1 MRRYRLVVAT
11 LLLLI
16 TLVLLQY
23 SIRGLS
29 IYFVY
34 KTKVIDKELEFT
46 SEVIYKPKVKKEIKL
61 TYDIFYFLLKN
72 EFQKDKMKFFTPQV
86 QSDEV
91 SKLKT
96 FRFTIDP
103 KDIDSL
109 NINLPESGKD
119 HYVDAYM
126 QVSDNPK
133 KIRKVNLRYRGDNNF
148 HWLYPQKSLRI
159 KLSKKDT
166 YNMEKKFNLINP
178 PYDYTIVDIIN
189 YNISSKLGIIA
200 PDYFPARVF
209 INGNYAGVYMYL
221 SQVDESLLRKHKLMP
236 GSIYYGDN
244 APINKDG
251 ISNLW
256 YSSKYWEKKASRNSE
271 QNNNREDIEYFINS
285 IQKMNHKEFYN
296 FVNTMLDKDKYY
308 KYFALDV
315 IFGSEHH
322 DYHHNHKIYFDP
334 YRGKF
339 QPIQWDLRFWHP
351 YGTKDVSVYPL
362 IQKISQNPIL
372 EYERDKVTYEL
383 MQENIFKLSN
393 LKASLTQIFEEQRLD
408 LEADPYKDRALY
420 DNKLLKGWFSQPFEI
435 ADMNKTLIDKLYHYS
450 IREKKLQKIFE
461 DATISYG
468 LNSLESETLVPNKTR
483 LKPSAPYTYL
493 LEVLSGGNSPVEIEL
508 TDKNISI
515 YEDLNFNKKLDN
527 SDRLVNGK
535 LSVYPARLALN
546 KIVEYFTPLLSG
558 KTNVVPAKEYYAF
571 HIKSNKCLTAKNFK
585 FTNKITGK
593 SVNAQ
598 RVSTIRAN
606 NLKKTS
612 IHPWQLIP
620 PKKSIKIL
628 EGNISVRKT
637 LVFDSYTS
645 VIIKPNTTFSMESNC
660 SIFFYGKVE
669 AIGTR
674 QNPIRFI
681 AKNKN
686 RPWGIVT
693 LQGQTTSNSRFEY
706 CMFENGSVDTK
717 NLIHYTSPF
726 NIHDTQNFT
735 VKHCTIGKNFIGDD
749 AMHVAYAN
757 GTIEDSMFTDAR
769 SDGLDID
776 ISKVTIKNCTFQN
789 SGNDGLDIMTTK
801 MNALNNT
808 FMDTGDK
815 GISVGEWSEANI
827 TNSTFTRTNI
837 GVEIKDKSHVTAS
850 NLKFINSKEKAINL
864 YHKNK
869 RYDEGG
875 FLKAKNL
882 SFIGNSTVT
891 VDKESKV
898 TYE

>member
-1 MRRYRLVVAT
+1 MRRYRLVIAS

-16 TLVLLQY
+16 VLVLLQY
-23 SIRGLS
+23 SIRAVS

-34 KTKVIDKELEFT
+34 KTKVINKEPQFT
-46 SEVIYKPKVKKEIKL
+46 SEVIYKSKAKKELKFTFEIL
-61 TYDIFYFLLKN
+61 YFLIKN
-72 EFQKDKMKFFTPQV
+72 ELKKDKIRFFTPQV
-86 QSDEV
+86 QSDEA

-133 KIRKVNLRYRGDNNF
+133 KIRKIKLRYRGDNNF

-159 KLSKKDT
+159 KLSKQDT

-178 PYDYTIVDIIN
+178 PYDYSIVDIIN
-189 YNISSKLGIIA
+189 YQISSKLGIIA

-209 INGNYAGVYMYL
+209 INGNYAGVYFYL

-236 GSIYYGDN
+236 GSIYYGDT
-244 APINKDG
+244 APENKDG

-256 YSSKYWEKKASRNSE
+256 YNPKYWEKKAARNAE
-271 QNNNREDIEYFINS
+271 QKNNREDIEYFINS
-285 IQKMNHKEFYN
+285 IQTMNHKEFYD
-296 FVNTMLDKDKYY
+296 FVNTMIDRDKFY

-334 YRGKF
+334 YRGKY

-372 EYERDKVTYEL
+372 EYQRDKVTYEL
-383 MQENIFKLSN
+383 MQQDMFKLSN
-393 LKASLTQIFEEQRLD
+393 IKASLTQIFKEQRLD

-420 DNKLLKGWFSQPFEI
+420 DNKLFKGWFSQPFEI
-435 ADMNKTLIDKLYHYS
+435 EDMNRTLRDKLYHYS
-450 IREKKLQKIFE
+450 MRQTKLQKIFE
-461 DATISYG
+461 NATISYS
-468 LNSLESETLVPNKTR
+468 LNSLKSETLVPN
-483 LKPSAPYTYL
+483 SYL

-508 TDKNISI
+508 TDKNSSI
-515 YEDLNFNKKLDN
+515 YRDMNFNKKLDS
-527 SDRLVNGK
+527 SDSLTTNK

-546 KIVEYFTPLLSG
+546 KRVEHFTPLLSG
-558 KTNVVPAKEYYAF
+558 KTKVIPAKEYYAF
-571 HIKSNKCLTAKNFK
+571 IIKSTKRLTAKDFK

-593 SVNAQ
+593 NIKVE
-598 RVSTIRAN
+598 RVRTIQTN
-606 NLKKTS
+606 QIKKTS
-612 IHPWQLIP
+612 IHPWSLPQ
-620 PKKSIKIL
+620 PKNKTEIL
-628 EGNISVRKT
+628 EGNISVTKT
-637 LVFDSYTS
+637 LIFDKYTS
-645 VIIKPNTTFSMESNC
+645 VTIKAGTTFMMDANC

-669 AIGTR
+669 AIGTKDR
-674 QNPIRFI
+674 PIKFI
-681 AKNKN
+681 AKDKTK
-686 RPWGIVT
+686 PWGIVV
-693 LQGQTTSNSRFEY
+693 LQGKMTSNSYFDH
-706 CMFENGSVDTK
+706 CWFENGSVESR

-726 NIHDTQNFT
+726 NIHDSKNFT
-735 VKHCTIGKNFIGDD
+735 VKNSTIGRNFIGDD
-749 AMHVAYAN
+749 AMHIAYSN
-757 GTIEDSMFTDAR
+757 GVIENTLFKDAR

-776 ISKVTIKNCTFQN
+776 ISDVTIKNCIFKN

-801 MNALNNT
+801 MKAFNNK

-827 TNSTFTRTNI
+827 SNSIFIRTTI
-837 GVEIKDKSHVTAS
+837 GLEIKDKSKVVAS
-850 NLKFINSKEKAINL
+850 NLKFINSKDKAINL
-864 YHKNK
+864 YLKNK

-882 SFIGNSTVT
+882 SFIGNSIVKT
-891 VDKESKV
+891 DKKSKV
-898 TYE
+898 NYEQSTSQEK

>member
-1 MRRYRLVVAT
+1 MRRYRLVVAS

-16 TLVLLQY
+16 ILVLLQY
-23 SIRGLS
+23 PIRALS

-34 KTKVIDKELEFT
+34 NTKINKEL
-46 SEVIYKPKVKKEIKL
+46 KL
-61 TYDIFYFLLKN
+61 TYNLLYFLVKN
-72 EFQKDKMKFFTPQV
+72 EFEKDKIKFFTPQV
-86 QSDEV
+86 QSDEK

-103 KDIDSL
+103 KDIESL

-178 PYDYTIVDIIN
+178 PYDYSIVDIIN

-209 INGNYAGVYMYL
+209 INGNYAGVYLYL

-244 APINKDG
+244 APENRNG
-251 ISNLW
+251 VSNLW
-256 YSSKYWEKKASRNSE
+256 YSPKYWEKKAARNAE
-271 QNNNREDIEYFINS
+271 QKNNREDIEYFINS

-296 FVNTMLDKDKYY
+296 FVNSMMDKDKFY

-334 YRGKF
+334 YRGKY

-351 YGTKDVSVYPL
+351 YGEKDVSVYPL
-362 IQKISQNPIL
+362 IQKISQNPLL
-372 EYERDKVTYEL
+372 EYQRDQVTYNL
-383 MQENIFKLSN
+383 MQKDMFKLSN
-393 LKASLTQIFEEQRLD
+393 IKASLSQIFEEQRLD

-420 DNKLLKGWFSQPFEI
+420 DNKVLKGWFSQPFKIE
-435 ADMNKTLIDKLYHYS
+435 DMNITLRDKLYHYKV
-450 IREKKLQKIFE
+450 RQEKLEKIFNN
-461 DATISYG
+461 AKIRY
-468 LNSLESETLVPNKTR
+468 SLKKIENN
-483 LKPSAPYTYL
+483 TYL
-493 LEVLSGGNSPVEIEL
+493 FELLSGGNSPVEIEL

-515 YEDLNFNKKLDN
+515 YKDINFNKKLDDKDILTSN
-527 SDRLVNGK
+527 K
-535 LSVYPARLALN
+535 LLVYPARVAL
-546 KIVEYFTPLLSG
+546 KEKVEHFSKFLSG
-558 KTNVVPAKEYYAF
+558 NTHVVPTDEYYSF
-571 HIKSNKCLTAKNFK
+571 IIQSDKNITSAMFRFK
-585 FTNKITGK
+585 NKITNK
-593 SVNAQ
+593 TVQAEEIKNLSPK
-598 RVSTIRAN
+598 N
-606 NLKKTS
+606 NKKTS
-612 IHPWQLIP
+612 IHPWKLPIEE
-620 PKKSIKIL
+620 PKNKIL
-628 EGNISVRKT
+628 EGNISINKT
-637 LVFDSYTS
+637 LVFDKQTT
-645 VIIKPNTTFSMESNC
+645 VTIKADTTFTLDANC
-660 SIFFYGKVE
+660 SIFFYGRVK
-669 AIGTR
+669 AIGTKDK
-674 QNPIRFI
+674 PIRFI
-681 AKNKN
+681 AKDKTK
-686 RPWGIVT
+686 PWGVVT
-693 LQGQTTSNSRFEY
+693 IQGKESSNSIFNY
-706 CMFENGSVDTK
+706 CLFRDGSIDSR

-726 NIHDTQNFT
+726 NIHDTKNFM
-735 VKHCTIGKNFIGDD
+735 VKNSTIGRNFIGDD
-749 AMHVAYAN
+749 AMHIAYSN
-757 GTIEDSMFTDAR
+757 GVVDSTLFKDAR

-776 ISKVTIKNCTFQN
+776 ISDVTIKNSTFQN

-801 MNALNNT
+801 MRAFNNK
-808 FMDTGDK
+808 FIETGDK

-827 TNSTFTRTNI
+827 SNSIFIRTTI
-837 GVEIKDKSHVTAS
+837 GLEIKDKSKVVAS
-850 NLKFINSKEKAINL
+850 NLKFINSKDKAINL
-864 YHKNK
+864 YNKNK

-882 SFIGNSTVT
+882 SFVGNSIVKI
-891 VDKESKV
+891 DKKSKV
-898 TYE
+898 NYE

>member
-1 MRRYRLVVAT
+1 MRRYRLAIAA

-16 TLVLLQY
+16 ILVVLQY
-23 SIRGLS
+23 PIRAVS
-29 IYFVY
+29 TYFIY
-34 KTKVIDKELEFT
+34 KTKVNKKLELT
-46 SEVIYKPKVKKEIKL
+46 S
-61 TYDIFYFLLKN
+61 DIFYFLLKN
-72 EFQKDKMKFFTPQV
+72 EFQKDKIKFFTPQV
-86 QSDEV
+86 QSDSS

-189 YNISSKLGIIA
+189 YQISSKLGIIA

-209 INGNYAGVYMYL
+209 INGNYAGVYLYL
-221 SQVDESLLRKHKLMP
+221 SQADESLLRKHKLMP

-244 APINKDG
+244 APANKDG
-251 ISNLW
+251 VSNLW
-256 YSSKYWEKKASRNSE
+256 YNPKYWEKKAARNAE
-271 QNNNREDIEYFINS
+271 QKNNREDINYFINS
-285 IQKMNHKEFYN
+285 IQKMNHKEFYG
-296 FVNTMLDKDKYY
+296 FVNTMMDIDKFY

-334 YRGKF
+334 YKGKY

-372 EYERDKVTYEL
+372 EYQRDKVTYEL
-383 MQENIFKLSN
+383 MQQDMFKLSN
-393 LKASLTQIFEEQRLD
+393 IKASLTQIFEEQRLD

-420 DNKLLKGWFSQPFEI
+420 DSKWLKGWFSQPFKIE
-435 ADMNKTLIDKLYHYS
+435 DMNRTLRDKLYHYS
-450 IREKKLQKIFE
+450 IRQTKLQKIFE
-461 DATISYG
+461 HATIYY
-468 LNSLESETLVPNKTR
+468 SLKR
-483 LKPSAPYTYL
+483 KPSTNSYL

-508 TDKNISI
+508 TDKNSSI
-515 YEDLNFNKKLDN
+515 YRDMNFNKKLDS
-527 SDRLVNGK
+527 SDILTTDN
-535 LSVYPARLALN
+535 LLVYPARVALN
-546 KIVEYFTPLLSG
+546 KRVEHFTPLLSG
-558 KTNVVPAKEYYAF
+558 KTKVVPTKEYYAF
-571 HIKSNKCLTAKNFK
+571 IIKSTKNLTARDFK
-585 FTNKITGK
+585 FTNKITGRSIK
-593 SVNAQ
+593 AQ
-598 RVSTIRAN
+598 RVRSIQAKHI
-606 NLKKTS
+606 KKTS
-612 IHPWQLIP
+612 IHPWSLPQ
-620 PKKSIKIL
+620 PKNKTEIL
-628 EGNISVRKT
+628 EGNISVTKT
-637 LVFDSYTS
+637 LIFDKYTS
-645 VIIKPNTTFSMESNC
+645 VTIKAGTTFMMDANC
-660 SIFFYGKVE
+660 SLFFYGKVE
-669 AIGTR
+669 AIGTKDK
-674 QNPIRFI
+674 PIKFI
-681 AKNKN
+681 AKDKKK
-686 RPWGIVT
+686 PWGIVV
-693 LQGQTTSNSRFEY
+693 LQGQDTSNSYFDH
-706 CMFENGSVDTK
+706 CWFENGSVDSR

-726 NIHDTQNFT
+726 NIHDSKNFT
-735 VKHCTIGKNFIGDD
+735 VKNSTIGRNFIGDD
-749 AMHVAYAN
+749 AMHIAYSN
-757 GTIEDSMFTDAR
+757 GVIDNTLFKDAR

-776 ISKVTIKNCTFQN
+776 ISDVTIKNCIFQN

-801 MNALNNT
+801 MKAFNNK

-827 TNSTFTRTNI
+827 SNSIFIRTTI
-837 GVEIKDKSHVTAS
+837 GLEIKDKSKVVAS
-850 NLKFINSKEKAINL
+850 NLKFINSKDKAINL

-869 RYDEGG
+869 KYDEGG

-882 SFIGNSTVT
+882 SFIGNSMVKI
-891 VDKESKV
+891 DKKSKV
-898 TYE
+898 NYE

>member
-1 MRRYRLVVAT
+1 MKRYLLPISA
-11 LLLLI
+11 LLLLLL
-16 TLVLLQY
+16 LVALQY
-23 SIRGLS
+23 PIRALS
-29 IYFVY
+29 TYAVY
-34 KTKVIDKELEFT
+34 KNKVNEELEF
-46 SEVIYKPKVKKEIKL
+46 SAEL
-61 TYDIFYFLLKN
+61 FYFLMENELK
-72 EFQKDKMKFFTPQV
+72 KDKQKFFATEV
-86 QSDEV
+86 QSDNL
-91 SKLKT
+91 SQLKT

-103 KDIDSL
+103 KDIKSL
-109 NINLPESGKD
+109 NVNLPESGRD

-126 QVSDNPK
+126 QVSDHHK
-133 KIRKVNLRYRGDNNF
+133 KIQKVSLRYRGDNNF

-178 PYDYTIVDIIN
+178 PYDYTVVDIIN
-189 YNISSKLGIIA
+189 YQISSKLGIIA

-209 INGNYAGVYMYL
+209 INGNYAGVYFYL
-221 SQVDESLLRKHKLMP
+221 SQADESMLRKHKLMP

-244 APINKDG
+244 YGKDAPTTKEG
-251 ISNLW
+251 VSSLW
-256 YSSKYWEKKASRNSE
+256 YNTKYWDKKAARNAE
-271 QNNNREDIEYFINS
+271 QKNNREDIEYLINA
-285 IQKMNHKEFYN
+285 IQKMNHKEFYD

-372 EYERDKVTYEL
+372 EYQRDKVTYEL
-383 MQENIFKLSN
+383 MQQDIFKLSTLN
-393 LKASLTQIFEEQRLD
+393 ASLSKIFKEQQRD

-420 DNKLLKGWFSQPFEI
+420 NNRLLKGWFSEPFEI
-435 ADMNKTLIDKLYHYS
+435 ADMNKTLIDKLYHYK
-450 IREKKLQKIFE
+450 IRQKKLNRIFQNAKIYF
-461 DATISYG
+461 S
-468 LNSLESETLVPNKTR
+468 LNSLESETSAPNKTR
-483 LKPSAPYTYL
+483 SYL

-508 TDKNISI
+508 TDKNSSI
-515 YEDLNFNKKLDN
+515 YQDLNFNKKLDS
-527 SDRLVNGK
+527 SDRLVKGK
-535 LSVYPARLALN
+535 LSVYPARLAL
-546 KIVEYFTPLLSG
+546 KKRVEHFTLLLSG
-558 KTNVVPAKEYYAF
+558 NTNVVPAKEYYAF
-571 HIKSNKCLTAKNFK
+571 HIKSNKRLTAKDFK

-593 SVNAQ
+593 SVNAKSV
-598 RVSTIRAN
+598 RIIRAN

-620 PKKSIKIL
+620 PKKSIKVL
-628 EGNISVRKT
+628 EGDISVSKT
-637 LVFDSYTS
+637 LVFDKYTS
-645 VIIKPNTTFSMESNC
+645 IIIKPNTTFTMESNC

-669 AIGTR
+669 AIGTE
-674 QNPIRFI
+674 NKPIKFI
-681 AKNKN
+681 AKDKK
-686 RPWGIVT
+686 RPWGIIT
-693 LQGQTTSNSRFEY
+693 LQGQTTSNSHFEY

-749 AMHVAYAN
+749 AMHVAYAS
-757 GTIEDSMFTDAR
+757 GRIEDSIFKDAR

-776 ISKVTIKNCTFQN
+776 ISDVTIKNCTFKN

-801 MNALNNT
+801 MKAFNNT
-808 FMDTGDK
+808 FIDTGDK

-827 TNSTFTRTNI
+827 TNSTFTRTTI
-837 GVEIKDKSHVTAS
+837 GLEIKDKSKVVAS

-875 FLKAKNL
+875 FLEAKNL
-882 SFIGNSTVT
+882 SFVGNSTIT